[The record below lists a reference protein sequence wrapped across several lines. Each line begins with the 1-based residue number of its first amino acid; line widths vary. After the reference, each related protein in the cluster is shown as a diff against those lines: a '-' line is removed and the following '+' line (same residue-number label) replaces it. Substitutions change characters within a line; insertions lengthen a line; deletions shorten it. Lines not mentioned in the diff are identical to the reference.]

1 MVRSSVV
8 RADPPAAVAQLTAP
22 QQDVFFDDA
31 RAISRG
37 ALPSETPYAGDLKA
51 ALDANPAALAYFEA
65 MKKQERFQVIFRI
78 TNIKTPAIRAARI
91 PDVVEKAARGESHYK

>member
-1 MVRSSVV
+1 MDGAYRVK
-8 RADPPAAVAQLTAP
+8 
-22 QQDVFFDDA
+22 DA
-31 RAISRG
+31 
-37 ALPSETPYAGDLKA
+37 ALPADLKA

-91 PDVVEKAARGESHYK
+91 QDVVEKPPAARATTSRHLARRQPHEKSWPDASP

>member
-1 MVRSSVV
+1 MW
-8 RADPPAAVAQLTAP
+8 QLLHAGGAHP
-22 QQDVFFDDA
+22 SRKLDGAYRVKDA
-31 RAISRG
+31 
-37 ALPSETPYAGDLKA
+37 ALPADLEA

-91 PDVVEKAARGESHYK
+91 QDVVEKAARGESHYK